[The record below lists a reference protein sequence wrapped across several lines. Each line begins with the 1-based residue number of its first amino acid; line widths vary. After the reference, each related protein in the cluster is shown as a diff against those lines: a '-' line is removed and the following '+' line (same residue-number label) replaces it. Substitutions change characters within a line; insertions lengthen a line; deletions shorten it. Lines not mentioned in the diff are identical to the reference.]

1 VYISGDRNEKRQ
13 YKNMIGRIQGKIIEK
28 QPPQLLIDVQG
39 VGYEIDAP
47 MSTFYQLPNLGELV
61 TLHTHLVVRED
72 AQLLYG
78 FSSLSERGLF
88 RTLIKINGVG
98 AKLALTILSG
108 MNSSEFVA
116 CVQANDA
123 AALVRLP
130 GVGKK
135 TAERLIIELRDKLK
149 NLVPSTDP
157 AQGGVDMPTS
167 VAASSPVA
175 DAVSALVS
183 LGYKEAEASRMVRG
197 IDTNELGTEDIIRL
211 SLQAAV
217 KK

>member
-1 VYISGDRNEKRQ
+1 
-13 YKNMIGRIQGKIIEK
+13 MIGRIYGKIIDK
-28 QPPQLLIDVQG
+28 QPPQLLVDVQG

-47 MSTFYQLPNLGELV
+47 MSTFYQLPNLGEPV

-78 FSSLSERGLF
+78 FASLAERSLF
-88 RTLIKINGVG
+88 RSLIKVNGVG
-98 AKLALTILSG
+98 ARMALTILSG
-108 MNSSEFVA
+108 MSADEFIA
-116 CVQANDA
+116 CVQDNDA

-149 NLVPSTDP
+149 DQLGKGAPMSGNGAS
-157 AQGGVDMPTS
+157 S
-167 VAASSPVA
+167 VAAVPSSPVA
-175 DAVSALVS
+175 DAVSALIA
-183 LGYKEAEASRMVRG
+183 LGYKGAEASRMVRALE
-197 IDTNELGTEDIIRL
+197 TSNLSAEDIIRL
-211 SLQAAV
+211 SLQAAA

>member
-1 VYISGDRNEKRQ
+1 
-13 YKNMIGRIQGKIIEK
+13 MIGRIQGKILEK
-28 QPPQLLIDVQG
+28 QPPELLVDVQG
-39 VGYEIDAP
+39 VGYEIASP

-78 FSSLSERGLF
+78 FASLAERSLF
-88 RTLIKINGVG
+88 RTLIKISGVG
-98 AKLALTILSG
+98 PKLALTILSG
-108 MNSSEFVA
+108 MNANEFIL
-116 CVQANDA
+116 CVQDNDA

-149 NLVPSTDP
+149 DQDV
-157 AQGGVDMPTS
+157 TS
-167 VAASSPVA
+167 SSSASALASAPVSNSPVA
-175 DAVSALVS
+175 DAVSALVA
-183 LGYKEAEASRMVRG
+183 LGYKAPEASKMVRG
-197 IDTNELGTEDIIRL
+197 VDTKDIGTEDIIRL
-211 SLQAAV
+211 SLQAAA

>member
-1 VYISGDRNEKRQ
+1 
-13 YKNMIGRIQGKIIEK
+13 
-28 QPPQLLIDVQG
+28 QLLVDVQG
-39 VGYEIDAP
+39 VGYDIASP
-47 MSTFYQLPNLGELV
+47 MSTFYQLPNLGEAV

-78 FSSLSERGLF
+78 FASLTERSLF
-88 RTLIKINGVG
+88 RTLIKISGVG
-98 AKLALTILSG
+98 PKLALTILSG
-108 MNSSEFVA
+108 MNANEFIM
-116 CVQANDA
+116 CVQDNDA

-149 NLVPSTDP
+149 NLQIEGRSADSNQSPQSP
-157 AQGGVDMPTS
+157 AVN
-167 VAASSPVA
+167 SPIS
-175 DAVSALVS
+175 DAVSALTA
-183 LGYKEAEASRMVRG
+183 LGYKPTEANKMVRA
-197 IDTNELGTEDIIRL
+197 IETVDLNAEDIIRL

>member
-1 VYISGDRNEKRQ
+1 
-13 YKNMIGRIQGKIIEK
+13 MIGRIHGKIIEK

-39 VGYEIDAP
+39 VGYEIASP
-47 MSTFYQLPNLGELV
+47 MSTFYQLPNLGEEV

-78 FSSLSERGLF
+78 FASRAERSLF
-88 RTLIKINGVG
+88 RTLIKISGVG
-98 AKLALTILSG
+98 PKLALTILSG
-108 MNSSEFVA
+108 MNASEFII
-116 CVQANDA
+116 CVQDNDA

-149 NLVPSTDP
+149 DHDADANSAVGAGIAPVTNSN
-157 AQGGVDMPTS
+157 
-167 VAASSPVA
+167 SPVA
-175 DAVSALVS
+175 DAVSALVA
-183 LGYKEAEASRMVRG
+183 LGYKATEASRMVRVVETT
-197 IDTNELGTEDIIRL
+197 DLHAEEIIRL

>member
-1 VYISGDRNEKRQ
+1 
-13 YKNMIGRIQGKIIEK
+13 MIGRIHGKIIEK

-39 VGYEIDAP
+39 VGYEIDSP
-47 MSTFYQLPNLGELV
+47 MSTFYQLPNLGEQV

-78 FSSLSERGLF
+78 FASRAERSLF
-88 RTLIKINGVG
+88 RTLIKISGVG
-98 AKLALTILSG
+98 PKLALTILSG
-108 MNSSEFVA
+108 MNASEFII
-116 CVQANDA
+116 CVQDNDA

-149 NLVPSTDP
+149 DHDS
-157 AQGGVDMPTS
+157 GVNSAEGVGNAPVTHS
-167 VAASSPVA
+167 NSPVA
-175 DAVSALVS
+175 DAVSALVA
-183 LGYKEAEASRMVRG
+183 LGYKAAEASRMVRVVETT
-197 IDTNELGTEDIIRL
+197 DLHTEEIIRL

-217 KK
+217 QK